1 MPTRF
6 RSGAVD
12 GIEGYTVGVEVDV
25 GRGLPAFHIVGLPSA
40 AVRESRER
48 VLSAIRNSGFGFPLG
63 RITVNL
69 APADVRKEGAAFDLA
84 IALGVIAAQ
93 DGAAATVPPVRQG
106 ALLLG
111 ELSLFGE
118 LRPVRGLLAIVLDAA
133 QRGERMVVVP
143 ACQAWEAQLVESVQV
158 IGANNLSQVVEW
170 WRRGIVPQT
179 ASHLPP
185 SPVRTA
191 STPVPAAEAR
201 AAAFLGLLGQPAAQR
216 AALIAAAGRHNL
228 LLVGPPGAGKT
239 RLARAVAGL
248 LPPLTASESLE
259 VSRIHSAAGG
269 LRSSGLLKRPPFR
282 APHHTITRAG
292 LIGGGAALR
301 PGEVTLAHLGLLFL
315 DELGEFSPAVLDV
328 LREPLEEGRIVVAR
342 GSGARTFPASF
353 QLVAAMNPCRCGFLG
368 SRRRSCRCTPA
379 ALAQYRGRLSG
390 PFLDRIDLFVE
401 MCEPRESLLAR
412 GRGGA
417 GTAARDGSDVWQPL
431 CETATRSRRWLQTH
445 PVSAGGEADPRDL
458 LRELGLEVEAVAFLE
473 EARRSLGLS
482 LRGTLRCARVARTI
496 ATLEEKSA
504 VKRSHLGEALNYRL
518 ETLAGFG
525 EDRQIVPRL

>member
-93 DGAAATVPPVRQG
+93 DAAAAMVPPIRQR

-133 QRGERMVVVP
+133 RRGERLVVVP
-143 ACQAWEAQLVESVQV
+143 ACQTWEARLVESVQA
-158 IGANNLSQVVEW
+158 IGADNLSQVVAW
-170 WRRGIVPQT
+170 WRRGILPRT
-179 ASHLPP
+179 SSGPPPASP
-185 SPVRTA
+185 SPDPA
-191 STPVPAAEAR
+191 SAAGGEAS
-201 AAAFLGLLGQPAAQR
+201 AAAFLGLLGQPGAQR

-248 LPPLTASESLE
+248 LPSLTTAESLE

-269 LRSSGLLKRPPFR
+269 LHGGGLLRRPPFR

-342 GSGARTFPASF
+342 GSGARAFPASF

-379 ALAQYRGRLSG
+379 VLAQYRGRLSG

-401 MCEPRESLLAR
+401 MREPTGPLLIR
-412 GRGGA
+412 RDGA
-417 GTAARDGSDVWQPL
+417 GGTAAEDGADAWRSL
-431 CETATRSRRWLQTH
+431 CVLAARSRSWLEAH
-445 PVSAGGEADPRDL
+445 PVAAAGEADPRDL
-458 LRELGLEVEAVAFLE
+458 LRELGLDAEAVAFLE

-496 ATLEEKSA
+496 ATLEEPC
-504 VKRSHLGEALNYRL
+504 VVRRSHLGEALSYRL
-518 ETLAGFG
+518 EALAGFG
-525 EDRQIVPRL
+525 EDRRSLPRP

>member
-93 DGAAATVPPVRQG
+93 DEAAARVPPVRQR

-133 QRGERMVVVP
+133 RRGERLVVVP
-143 ACQAWEAQLVESVQV
+143 ACQAWEARLVESVQA
-158 IGANNLSQVVEW
+158 IGADNLSQVVAW
-170 WRRGIVPQT
+170 WRRGI
-179 ASHLPP
+179 PP
-185 SPVRTA
+185 RTT
-191 STPVPAAEAR
+191 SDPPRPDPAAAAGGEAS
-201 AAAFLGLLGQPAAQR
+201 AAAFLGLLGQPGAQR

-228 LLVGPPGAGKT
+228 LLMGPPGAGKT

-248 LPPLTASESLE
+248 LPSLTAAESLE
-259 VSRIHSAAGG
+259 VSRIHSAVGG
-269 LRSSGLLKRPPFR
+269 LHGGGLVMRPPFR

-401 MCEPRESLLAR
+401 MREPAGPLLIR
-412 GRGGA
+412 
-417 GTAARDGSDVWQPL
+417 RDGPGEAAAGDEADAWRPL
-431 CETATRSRRWLQTH
+431 CELTTRARRWLQAH
-445 PVSAGGEADPRDL
+445 PVAAGSEADPREL
-458 LRELGLEVEAVAFLE
+458 LRELGLDAEAVAFLE

-496 ATLEEKSA
+496 AILEEQC
-504 VKRSHLGEALNYRL
+504 VVRGSHLGEALGYRL
-518 ETLAGFG
+518 EALAGFG
-525 EDRQIVPRL
+525 EDRRSPSRP